1 MADSGNKLAVQVLT
15 PEGEVFEGEVL
26 QLSTKTSEGEIGI
39 RARHIPVVAR
49 LVESELRLIHDEGN
63 VTRYKQGEGWLEVFA
78 NHARVLVASAE
89 KIS

>member
-1 MADSGNKLAVQVLT
+1 MAEGANKLAVQVLT

-26 QLSTKTSEGEIGI
+26 QLSTKTTDGEIGI
-39 RARHIPVVAR
+39 RARHIPIVAR
-49 LVESELRLIHDEGN
+49 LVEAELRLIHSEGD

-89 KIS
+89 RIE